1 MMEKDQY
8 IRQLLQKWLGGE
20 TGYKEERELGSLAQ
34 DDPFLNDALEGYQ
47 QFPEGKHQEK
57 LALLRQAL
65 QTGKRKNRMAY
76 WRVAAGVAIIVV
88 AVFALQN
95 LNKSD
100 LGQLSEELNNKAEE
114 TSPLPPSPTIITENE
129 AVLNKE
135 HAAVEELASVK
146 EAPHTPKESK
156 NKVTDKTPEQ
166 SNKRSRLVSPLP
178 ENKPAIEEE
187 AAAVAA
193 STQRATSL
201 NKGDEMAAPKPAAD
215 VALAEDQTAP
225 TPISNTA
232 KESAADDLA
241 MKKEAIQSHAF
252 QDASAGS
259 KPSAPSAPIPAQST
273 IRQISGQVTDENGAP
288 LIGATVNVPGT
299 PIGTVTDLEGRYV
312 LPLTTEKE
320 ELQFSYIGFE
330 STKIQL
336 VQNDT
341 YNIRLQDSGA
351 VLDEVVV
358 SGYGVGKKKAKP
370 AEKSKNS
377 KSIKA
382 KSVEVISSVGAL
394 LQGGIKQLD
403 RTIQQQAIPLIGNP
417 EWQGKSVSVIFTL
430 NADGSLSDFIISES
444 LSPVCDA
451 EAIRL
456 IKLTTWQLNPSTKVG
471 RARISCKVW
480 F

>member
-1 MMEKDQY
+1 MEKDQY

-34 DDPFLNDALEGYQ
+34 DDPFLTDALEGYQ

-57 LALLRQAL
+57 LALLRQTL

-95 LNKSD
+95 LNKSN

-114 TSPLPPSPTIITENE
+114 TSPLPSSPTIITENE

-135 HAAVEELASVK
+135 DAAGEEMASVK
-146 EAPHTPKESK
+146 EALHTPKESK
-156 NKVTDKTPEQ
+156 NKVADKTPEQ
-166 SNKRSRLVSPLP
+166 SNKRSRLVGPPS

-187 AAAVAA
+187 AVAT
-193 STQRATSL
+193 SNQRATPL
-201 NKGDEMAAPKPAAD
+201 NKGDEMAAPKPAVD

-241 MKKEAIQSHAF
+241 MKKEAIQSNAF

-259 KPSAPSAPIPAQST
+259 KPSTPSAPIPAQSP

-288 LIGATVNVPGT
+288 LIGATVNIPGT
-299 PIGTVTDLEGRYV
+299 PIGTVTDFEGRYV
-312 LPLTTEKE
+312 LPVTTEKE
-320 ELQFSYIGFE
+320 ELQFSYTGFE

-358 SGYGVGKKKAKP
+358 SGYGADKRKAKP
-370 AEKSKNS
+370 AEKSKTS
-377 KSIKA
+377 KPFKA
-382 KSVEVISSVGAL
+382 KSIEVISSVGAL

-417 EWQGKSVSVIFTL
+417 EWQGKSVSVTFAL

-456 IKLTTWQLNPSTKVG
+456 IKLTTWQLNPSTKVA